1 MTYGE
6 KIDEMRKTIATL
18 YDDSE
23 WLRDMA
29 TMEEKKFWN
38 EFREIVDKVD
48 KPLRGLL
55 QQMSQNRENREI

>member
-6 KIDEMRKTIATL
+6 KIAEMKKTISTL
-18 YDDSE
+18 YDDAE

-38 EFREIVDKVD
+38 EFRGVIYDVD
-48 KPLRGLL
+48 KPLKGL
-55 QQMSQNRENREI
+55 QRIISDSRDKTEI

>member
-6 KIDEMRKTIATL
+6 KIDEMKKTIATL

-29 TMEEKKFWN
+29 TIEEKKFWN
-38 EFREIVDKVD
+38 EFRGLAFEVDG
-48 KPLRGLL
+48 PLRRLL
-55 QQMSQNRENREI
+55 NQMSQNRENTEI

>member
-18 YDDSE
+18 NDDAE
-23 WLRDMA
+23 WLRDRA

-38 EFREIVDKVD
+38 EFREMVDKVD

-55 QQMSQNRENREI
+55 EQMSEKREYTEL